1 MDTDS
6 ADSEG
11 EGAVEGDNEGGDE
24 GDNEGGG
31 VEDDENGSN
40 DSVWED
46 IEVEEV
52 PFEDD

>member
-11 EGAVEGDNEGGDE
+11 EGAVEGDNEGG
-24 GDNEGGG
+24 GEGGG
-31 VEDDENGSN
+31 VEEDENGSN

-46 IEVEEV
+46 IEVEDV